1 MKRAKYKPS
10 KFLFILF
17 KISPSYSIYLK
28 SQLVRD
34 LKEIRKDT
42 KLNSKGITNNE
53 NPFSLATKDEDVNEL
68 IKILMTFSYAF
79 FNKDK
84 FSAFH
89 TQVMRECE

>member
-1 MKRAKYKPS
+1 V
-10 KFLFILF
+10 LF
-17 KISPSYSIYLK
+17 YYVNSIYLK

-79 FNKDK
+79 FNKEK